1 MIVDKSKYKEID
13 DDIAKYSK
21 GIANDKE
28 LEIFK
33 THIEDKLNNFRP
45 TLMVYGTYNSGK
57 STLLNALFGKEE
69 LAKTGDSP
77 ETAEV
82 YEYQYNGFTIYDTP
96 GINAPIEH
104 ETVTKEHL
112 KKCEIILFVLSNDGS
127 LEEEYVYQKISEIV
141 KANKPLLIVLNNKRN
156 IDHDS
161 KETIQEIKKVN
172 INLSKIG
179 DKSGIRNIEDKVSLI
194 MVDALTALEGKVEN
208 EQELIEE
215 SNILHLEN
223 NIVRLLSEAGD
234 TEVIN
239 SLNIYIKEFVANII
253 SQIDAK
259 IDNPELQKVE
269 EILTFLVKFENK
281 SEIEFKNIIHKKINI
296 LESGLRERFLNQ
308 SSEEEISQYLED
320 SLDTLVSQIE
330 SKFEKTSNELKL
342 RIEQFSKEMN
352 AINIDYETIKIE
364 NNQNVDET
372 SSSML
377 EDTLKT
383 TLKNKELV
391 TNVTKEALLKLREF
405 KILFK
410 GKWEKTLGKYAGKI
424 ATVINVL
431 VGAYEIYQS
440 ISSHNKQVEAQRQH
454 VLSAKNKSEEIA
466 ERLKVDLFQ
475 SIDEILNDVFNDLIG
490 NFKRVSND
498 LNRTNKKVIE
508 NKQRLQK
515 IINLL

>member
-1 MIVDKSKYKEID
+1 
-13 DDIAKYSK
+13 
-21 GIANDKE
+21 
-28 LEIFK
+28 
-33 THIEDKLNNFRP
+33 
-45 TLMVYGTYNSGK
+45 
-57 STLLNALFGKEE
+57 
-69 LAKTGDSP
+69 
-77 ETAEV
+77 
-82 YEYQYNGFTIYDTP
+82 
-96 GINAPIEH
+96 
-104 ETVTKEHL
+104 
-112 KKCEIILFVLSNDGS
+112 

-141 KANKPLLIVLNNKRN
+141 KVNKPLLIVLNNKRN

-161 KETIQEIKKVN
+161 KETIQEMKKVN

-215 SNILHLEN
+215 SNIIHLEN

-308 SSEEEISQYLED
+308 SSEEKISQYLED

-342 RIEQFSKEMN
+342 RIERFSKEMN

-410 GKWEKTLGKYAGKI
+410 GKWEKTLGKYAGKF

-431 VGAYEIYQS
+431 VGAYEIYQA

-466 ERLKVDLFQ
+466 ESLKIDLFQ
-475 SIDEILNDVFNDLIG
+475 SIDEILNDVFNDLID

-498 LNRTNKKVIE
+498 LNRTKKKVIE

-515 IINLL
+515 TINLL